1 MASNKLLMLSVV
13 AIFIPAMAM
22 ATDYIVGDDSG
33 WTINFDYQ
41 AWAKDKVFY
50 VGDKLVFQYPKGYH
64 NVFKVNGT
72 AFKNCDI
79 PPTNQAL
86 SSGNDTVVLNTPGRK
101 WYICG
106 VSNHCSAYAQ
116 KLFITVQYQY
126 GWAPAATPQ
135 ILQVSQP
142 WAATPAPTPSSPS
155 TPAPTP
161 SVPDTIVTDPWASS
175 PITSSPPLPTP
186 IAPSWPPAPSLPTT
200 PAPTPEPWAPT
211 TLSVPETTVTDPW
224 APAPAPWAP
233 SPISSPPSLPT
244 PTAPSWPPAPS
255 PYPWI

>member
-13 AIFIPAMAM
+13 AICLPAIAM
-22 ATDYIVGDDSG
+22 ATDYLVGDDSG

-50 VGDKLVFQYPKGYH
+50 VGDKFVFQYPKGYH

-72 AFKNCDI
+72 AFKNSPD
-79 PPTNQAL
+79 
-86 SSGNDTVVLNTPGRK
+86 NTLGRK
-101 WYICG
+101 WYICS

-126 GWAPAATPQ
+126 GWAPAPTPQ

-142 WAATPAPTPSSPS
+142 WAPTPAPTPSSPS

-175 PITSSPPLPTP
+175 LISSSPPLPTP

-200 PAPTPEPWAPT
+200 PAPTPERWAPNYT
-211 TLSVPETTVTDPW
+211 FT
-224 APAPAPWAP
+224 PAPLAP

>member
-13 AIFIPAMAM
+13 AIFLPAMAM

-41 AWAKDKVFY
+41 TWATDNVFY
-50 VGDKLVFQYPKGYH
+50 VGDKL
-64 NVFKVNGT
+64 
-72 AFKNCDI
+72 AFKDCDI
-79 PPTNQAL
+79 PPPSEAL
-86 SSGNDTVVLNTPGRK
+86 TSGNDTVVLKTPGQK

-106 VSNHCSAYAQ
+106 VDNHCSAYGQ
-116 KLFITVQYQY
+116 KLSITVLYQY
-126 GWAPAATPQ
+126 GWAPAPAP
-135 ILQVSQP
+135 L
-142 WAATPAPTPSSPS
+142 APTPISSSPS
-155 TPAPTP
+155 
-161 SVPDTIVTDPWASS
+161 
-175 PITSSPPLPTP
+175 LPTP
-186 IAPSWPPAPSLPTT
+186 TAPSWPPAPSLPTT

-224 APAPAPWAP
+224 AP

>member
-13 AIFIPAMAM
+13 AICLPAMAM
-22 ATDYIVGDDSG
+22 ATDYLVGDDSG

-50 VGDKLVFQYPKGYH
+50 VGDKFGYH

-79 PPTNQAL
+79 PPANQAL
-86 SSGNDTVVLNTPGRK
+86 SSGNDTVVLNTLGRK

-126 GWAPAATPQ
+126 GWAPAPTPQ

-142 WAATPAPTPSSPS
+142 WAPTPAPTPSSPS

-175 PITSSPPLPTP
+175 PISSSPPLPTP

-200 PAPTPEPWAPT
+200 PAPTPERWAPNYT
-211 TLSVPETTVTDPW
+211 FT
-224 APAPAPWAP
+224 PAPLAP

>member
-13 AIFIPAMAM
+13 AIFLPAMAM

-41 AWAKDKVFY
+41 TWAKDKVFY

-72 AFKNCDI
+72 AFKDCDI
-79 PPTNQAL
+79 PPPSEAL
-86 SSGNDTVVLNTPGRK
+86 TSGNDTVVLKTPGQK

-106 VSNHCSAYAQ
+106 VDNHCSAYGQ
-116 KLFITVQYQY
+116 KLSITVLYQY
-126 GWAPAATPQ
+126 GWEPAPAP
-135 ILQVSQP
+135 L
-142 WAATPAPTPSSPS
+142 APTPISSSPS
-155 TPAPTP
+155 
-161 SVPDTIVTDPWASS
+161 
-175 PITSSPPLPTP
+175 LPTP
-186 IAPSWPPAPSLPTT
+186 TAPSWPPAPSLPTT
-200 PAPTPEPWAPT
+200 PAPTPEPWVPT